1 MYRTIEGNKGQK
13 RFHLV
18 GKINLDFENLSF
30 LETRCAETTRCTL
43 TEKIHRRKDSR
54 RHMRGI
60 GYSNWCDARARSRG
74 LRPSCR
80 RLGQRLVSRRSFL
93 FFFHDSALFAFL
105 SQNKGKPSILKY
117 LKLCGFFG
125 GMLTCKSRNEAGKQ
139 NFESLVEEIS
149 NGGDSKMQP
158 WSDDLMPVLQILHS
172 KVNHKSIATVGFMA
186 EIISNDAA
194 FAGNCDAAVFARIL
208 AKAGTIK
215 VRRCM

>member
-1 MYRTIEGNKGQK
+1 
-13 RFHLV
+13 V
-18 GKINLDFENLSF
+18 
-30 LETRCAETTRCTL
+30 TTRRTL
-43 TEKIHRRKDSR
+43 TEKIHRRKGFR

-80 RLGQRLVSRRSFL
+80 RLGQRLVSRGSCL
-93 FFFHDSALFAFL
+93 FFFHDSVSFAFL
-105 SQNKGKPSILKY
+105 PQNNGKPSILKY
-117 LKLCGFFG
+117 LKLCEFFCR
-125 GMLTCKSRNEAGKQ
+125 MLTCKSRNAAGKQ
-139 NFESLVEEIS
+139 NFESLVEEDEIS

-158 WSDDLMPVLQILHS
+158 WSDDLMAVMQILHS

-194 FAGNCDAAVFARIL
+194 FAGNCDAAIFARIL
-208 AKAGTIK
+208 AKAGTPK